1 MFKTGDKF
9 IIEIERKD
17 SAFGNGAVY
26 LVKGIENLY
35 MRDDFLSQLERYIEP
50 KKTDTECDIKIG
62 DEVITENGETFV
74 VTYIGRHRGIPDEVF
89 GIDCYGKPNDYCI
102 DGVTKTGRRVDG
114 LAAFIKTMS
123 RMNNFWNEK

>member
-50 KKTDTECDIKIG
+50 KKPILNATLKSETKLSQKTEKHLSLPTLADTVEYRMKCLESTVTESQTTIALTALRKRE
-62 DEVITENGETFV
+62 DELTVSPLSSKLCPV
-74 VTYIGRHRGIPDEVF
+74 
-89 GIDCYGKPNDYCI
+89 
-102 DGVTKTGRRVDG
+102 
-114 LAAFIKTMS
+114 
-123 RMNNFWNEK
+123 